1 MYVSYHSLPNEPAMF
16 LRELKARRRY
26 AKVVEVYRCDQGD
39 LLVEP
44 DGSYPYKVLGYATE
58 QMRPGVFRLV
68 LVVCHADLDIP
79 ESAVAAA
86 VFS

>member
-1 MYVSYHSLPNEPAMF
+1 MYVSYHSLPAEPAMF
-16 LRELKARRRY
+16 LRELNAKRRY
-26 AKVVEVYRCDQGD
+26 AKIVEVYRCDQGD

-44 DGSYPYKVLGYATE
+44 DGSYLYKILGYATE
-58 QMRPGVFRLV
+58 QLHRGVFRLV

-79 ESAVAAA
+79 ESAVASA